1 VGFVAERLI
10 LKPHSASGLVSR
22 LELLGLLERMPSPDD
37 RRQALLTLTGKAH
50 ETLAGLSTTH
60 REELRRLRPLLAA
73 LLNRLG

>member
-1 VGFVAERLI
+1 VDSG
-10 LKPHSASGLVSR
+10 HSVIQR
-22 LELLGLLERMPSPDD
+22 KTR
-37 RRQALLTLTGKAH
+37 